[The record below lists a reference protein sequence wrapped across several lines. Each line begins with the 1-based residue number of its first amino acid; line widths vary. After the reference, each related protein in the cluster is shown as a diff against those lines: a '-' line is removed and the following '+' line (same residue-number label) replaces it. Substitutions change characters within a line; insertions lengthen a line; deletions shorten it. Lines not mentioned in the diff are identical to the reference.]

1 VAGSIGALKRSL
13 VKTPPIVADLDL
25 DRIRC
30 DEPTQMD
37 RTTEGLGDGIA
48 YCRLRNPVDREVDFR
63 LAGPVYPESTL
74 SSSRICR

>member
-37 RTTEGLGDGIA
+37 RTTEGVGDGIA
-48 YCRLRNPVDREVDFR
+48 YCLLRNPVGREVDFG
-63 LAGPVYPESTL
+63 LAVAVYPESTL
-74 SSSRICR
+74 SRAEFAR